1 MSLQLLSFLLSVD
14 PDEIGI
20 DFLLKN
26 VMFSITL
33 KFYSINKNEISFV
46 NYFQVVI
53 NDEIL
58 FFS

>member
-33 KFYSINKNEISFV
+33 KFYSTNKNEISFV